1 MLTNPEML
9 WDLARQHQQHLID
22 EAERAR
28 VLRAAL
34 SSRSFAASSS
44 MS

>member
-9 WDLARQHQQHLID
+9 WDLARQHQQYLID

-28 VLRAAL
+28 VLRTARRYRRATH
-34 SSRSFAASSS
+34 RRDAH
-44 MS
+44 